1 MKFLLKIAYVCGLLG
16 LVAAKSDNKL
26 SENQTAVASQV
37 ICGGRTWTH
46 DEFLGN
52 FMGKGVYTII
62 HENRIYIRWNGNSDP
77 SRINSAFDNTAILLH
92 LDTNRFPNN
101 TQGNDVIN
109 HCVNAIDPST
119 MSTGYLKPA
128 IGNAIPCNNKL
139 ITDNLLLGTYIGTD
153 RVKTYQYARIIDGL
167 LRINFRRENSNY
179 DPNAL
184 SMGLIQQTLAGEN
197 GSFMNPNLGFQLNYL
212 EIQSCFWGDAP
223 KYPDSIVGET
233 PDCAS
238 GPTLGTISN
247 ISQTALR
254 FTYSG
259 SGVPN
264 IDWRIKSNGTVVRSA
279 KTGQLA
285 SNTVDIRFASL
296 AGGNYVLEIE
306 GGDCVS
312 SVSTKSFT
320 ISTGPVNC
328 LAGPSLL
335 SISNIT
341 QTSLRFSFHGNGVP
355 IIDWRIKSNG
365 TTVRSAR
372 TPQLTSA
379 NVDVNF
385 ASLAPGNYTMEIQG
399 GDCISSVSSQS
410 FSVAEPLP
418 IHIVSFQG
426 TALEKGV
433 ELSWTVVSEQNGE
446 GFEILRLDE
455 LAKTSEVI
463 GKLALTEQRAGEYKF
478 VDANPRA
485 GINYYQLKQVDAD
498 GTFSKSRIISVEFSY
513 IYKMVVAPN
522 PAKDYMDVSYN
533 SRVAGHADF
542 DIYNMA
548 GIRVSSA
555 QQSLKKGQNSS
566 KINISGLADGHYILK
581 ITSGDQSRNLRFI
594 KVR

>member
-1 MKFLLKIAYVCGLLG
+1 MKFLHKLLYVCGLFG
-16 LVAAKSDNKL
+16 LIAAKSDDKL
-26 SENQTAVASQV
+26 PDNQTAVAAQV
-37 ICGGRTWTH
+37 ICAGRTWTH

-62 HENRIYIRWNGNSDP
+62 HDNRIYIRWNGNSDP

-101 TQGNDVIN
+101 AQGNYAIS

-153 RVKTYQYARIIDGL
+153 RVKTFQYARIVDGL

-184 SMGLIQQTLAGEN
+184 SLGLIRQTIEGEN
-197 GSFMNPNLGFQLNYL
+197 GSFLNPNLGFQLNYL

-233 PDCAS
+233 PNCAS

-247 ISQTALR
+247 ISPTALR

-279 KTGQLA
+279 KTGQLG
-285 SNTVDIRFASL
+285 SNTVDIGFTSL
-296 AGGNYVLEIE
+296 AGGNYVLEIQ

-312 SVSTKSFT
+312 SVSSKSFT

-328 LAGPSLL
+328 QTGPNLL

-341 QTSLRFSFHGNGVP
+341 QNSLRFLFHGNGVP
-355 IIDWRIKSNG
+355 TIDWRIKAGG

-379 NVDVNF
+379 NVDINF

-399 GDCISSVSSQS
+399 GDCISSVSSMS
-410 FSVAEPLP
+410 FRVAEPLP
-418 IHIVSFQG
+418 IHIASFEG
-426 TALEKGV
+426 TALEKGIK
-433 ELSWTVVSEQNGE
+433 LSWTVVSEKNGE
-446 GFEILRLDE
+446 GFEIIRLDE
-455 LAKTSEVI
+455 QAKTSEVI

-478 VDANPRA
+478 VDSNPHP
-485 GINYYQLKQVDAD
+485 GVNYYQLKQMDTD
-498 GTFSKSRIISVEFSY
+498 GTFTKSRIISIEFNH
-513 IYKMVVAPN
+513 IFEMIVAPN
-522 PAKDYMDVSYN
+522 PARDYIDVSYN
-533 SRVAGHADF
+533 SRVAGISSF
-542 DIYNMA
+542 DIYNVA
-548 GIRVSSA
+548 GIRVSST
-555 QQSLKKGQNSS
+555 QQNLKKGQNSS

-581 ITSGDQSRNLRFI
+581 MSYGDQSQNLRFI
-594 KVR
+594 KVH